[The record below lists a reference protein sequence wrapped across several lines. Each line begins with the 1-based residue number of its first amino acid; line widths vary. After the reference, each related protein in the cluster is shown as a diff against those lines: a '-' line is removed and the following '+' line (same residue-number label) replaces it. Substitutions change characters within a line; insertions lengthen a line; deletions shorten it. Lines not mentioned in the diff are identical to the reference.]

1 MDLPDI
7 KIVVQWKATCTLSTL
22 WQRFGRGA
30 RGEGYQATAILLV
43 GKQDIREKVLQEVK
57 DEKPLGKKQK
67 RKKRTDDILPEAK
80 RPALTNKSTNTA
92 CRSSIVVNEPV
103 AMMDVDVECPS
114 QGEGDVV
121 TPGLD
126 AIIEE
131 CRSRYSRPEP
141 VNDNMKARKKR
152 KVLIGSPIDD
162 YINAHHFFP
171 CRRIVLRTYFG
182 NDKSRTLSLCQ
193 RY

>member
-1 MDLPDI
+1 M
-7 KIVVQWKATCTLSTL
+7 QWKATCTLSTL

-57 DEKPLGKKQK
+57 DENMIGKKQK
-67 RKKRTDDILPEAK
+67 RKKHTDDVLPKAK
-80 RPALTNKSTNTA
+80 RPALTNKSVNTA
-92 CRSSIVVNEPV
+92 CYSSIAVDSKSV
-103 AMMDVDVECPS
+103 AMMDVDIERPS
-114 QGEGDVV
+114 QGEGDV

-126 AIIEE
+126 VIIEE
-131 CRSRYSRPEP
+131 CRSRYTRPEP

-182 NDKSRTLSLCQ
+182 NDRSRT
-193 RY
+193 